1 MPRDQTGHT
10 ELKLE
15 LKRRWA
21 RILFYVIV
29 ACGIGE
35 ARAIVLNVPMLFGA
49 LIIVRRAN
57 DYAFLSNTAAM
68 PSPPPTA
75 IATRA

>member
-1 MPRDQTGHT
+1 M
-10 ELKLE
+10 
-15 LKRRWA
+15 
-21 RILFYVIV
+21 IV

-57 DYAFLSNTAAM
+57 DYALLSNTAAM
-68 PSPPPTA
+68 PSPPPTG

>member
-1 MPRDQTGHT
+1 MPRDQAGHT
-10 ELKLE
+10 ESKSE
-15 LKRRWA
+15 LKRHWA
-21 RILFYVIV
+21 GILFYVIV
-29 ACGIGE
+29 ACGTGGVLV
-35 ARAIVLNVPMLFGA
+35 IVLSVPMLFGA

-68 PSPPPTA
+68 PCPPPTG